1 MLPNHLVAI
10 LWIATIKCCCNM
22 LLPWSFFNAI
32 QYITTKFIWCDKV
45 NNLEIY
51 FVATSFIAANYFWL
65 QDCLSLR
72 IIFGCNKVYC
82 HELFLV
88 ATSFIA
94 TNYVWL
100 QTSFIAMNYIWLQRP
115 LSPRISFGCNIVYC
129 HAKSEWQLRLL
140 PRHWSWRLMTTSVVK
155 KDCRQ
160 GNGRGNKWLRSWQ
173 QRQLPRFIC
182 RCT

>member
-1 MLPNHLVAI
+1 
-10 LWIATIKCCCNM
+10 M
-22 LLPWSFFNAI
+22 LLPRSFFNAI
-32 QYITTKFIWCDKV
+32 QHIATKFIWCNKV

-51 FVATSFIAANYFWL
+51 FVATSFIATNYFWL

-72 IIFGCNKVYC
+72 IIFGCNNVYC

-88 ATSFIA
+88 ATSFIG

-100 QTSFIAMNYIWLQRP
+100 QCH

-140 PRHWSWRLMTTSVVK
+140 PRHWSWRLMTTSMAK

-160 GNGRGNKWLRSWQ
+160 GNGRGNKWLRPWQ